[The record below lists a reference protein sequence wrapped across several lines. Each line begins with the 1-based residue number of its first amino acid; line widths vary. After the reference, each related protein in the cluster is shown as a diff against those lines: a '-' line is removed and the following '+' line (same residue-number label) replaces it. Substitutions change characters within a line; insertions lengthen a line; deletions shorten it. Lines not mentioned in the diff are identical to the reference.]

1 MKILIGI
8 VAALL
13 ILPVS
18 VFSAGLDEIAKAMG
32 ADKVE
37 TIEITGSGF
46 RNAVG
51 QSHHPAKPWPKF
63 NLKSYRLVV
72 NYETA
77 SMIAERAITQWENP
91 PYGGGR
97 QPVRGVQKRNSGIS
111 GDKGWTLRRGRAGP
125 SRSTAGA
132 HHTLWTTPH
141 GVVKAAQAANAEIKP
156 REAGGKMYKTVSFGK
171 KGVFK
176 ALAWFD
182 SKRNLL
188 RGVEAD
194 VANPVF
200 GDMRVVTLYSN
211 YKDFGGVKFP
221 TKITTI
227 SEGFPSL
234 DLNVTSVKVNVPADI
249 TVPDGLRPV
258 RHRVKVDEVADGI
271 FYLTG
276 GSHNS
281 IAIEMKDHVILF
293 EAPLNDGR
301 VNALVKAIS
310 ETILDKPIRFVVNTH
325 HHFDHSGGLRGM
337 VANGAT
343 VVTHEDNVPFYKRIY
358 AKPTRINPDAL
369 ATSGKRAKFVGVGD
383 KHSMTDGS
391 RTLEI
396 YRLVGSSHNGGLLIG
411 YLPKEKIMIV
421 ADAYSGRRARKTPAK
436 KVNPFT
442 ANLWENLQRMN
453 LDIETVLPIHG
464 SKRGFE
470 QVRFAAGQE

>member
-1 MKILIGI
+1 MRTLIGI
-8 VAALL
+8 VVGLL
-13 ILPVS
+13 ILPVTACA
-18 VFSAGLDEIAKAMG
+18 AGLDEIAKAMG
-32 ADKVE
+32 ADKVK
-37 TIEITGSGF
+37 TIEIAGSGF

-77 SMIAERAITQWENP
+77 SMTRERAITQWENP
-91 PYGGGR
+91 PFGGGR
-97 QPVRGVQKRNSGIS
+97 QPVRGVLKRSGGIS
-111 GDKGWTLRRGRAGP
+111 GNKGWRLRRGRVRP
-125 SRSTAGA
+125 RRSTARA
-132 HHTLWTTPH
+132 QHTLWTTPH
-141 GVVKAAQAANAEIKP
+141 GVVKAAQAANAEIKL

-171 KGVFK
+171 KGAFK

-194 VANPVF
+194 VANTVF

-221 TKITTI
+221 TKIITI

-234 DLNVTSVKVNVPADI
+234 DLTVTAVKLNVPADI
-249 TVPDGLRPV
+249 TVPDGLRPA

-276 GSHNS
+276 RSHHS

-301 VNALVKAIS
+301 VNALVKAVS
-310 ETILDKPIRFVVNTH
+310 ETIPGKPIRFVVNTH

-337 VANGAT
+337 AAKGVT
-343 VVTHEDNVPFYKRIY
+343 IVTHEDNVPFFKRIY
-358 AKPTRINPDAL
+358 AKPRRINPDAL
-369 ATSGKRAKFVGVGD
+369 AKSGKKAKFVGVGD
-383 KHSMTDGS
+383 KHIMTDGG
-391 RTLEI
+391 RTLEL
-396 YRLVGSSHNGGLLIG
+396 YRLVGSRHNGGLLIG
-411 YLPKEKIMIV
+411 YLPKEKIMMV
-421 ADAYSGRRARKTPAK
+421 ADAYSGRRMRKAPAK
-436 KVNPFT
+436 KVRHNA
-442 ANLWENLQRMN
+442 ANLWENLQRLN

-464 SKRGFE
+464 KKVGFK
-470 QVRFAAGQE
+470 QVRLAAGQE

>member
-1 MKILIGI
+1 MRTLIGI
-8 VAALL
+8 VASLL
-13 ILPVS
+13 ILPVTA
-18 VFSAGLDEIAKAMG
+18 FSAGLDEIAKAMG
-32 ADKVE
+32 ADKVK

-63 NLKSYRLVV
+63 NLKSYRLVI
-72 NYETA
+72 NYDTA
-77 SMIAERAITQWENP
+77 SMTDERSITQWENP
-91 PYGGGR
+91 PFGGGR
-97 QPVRGVQKRNSGIS
+97 QPVRGVQKRNSAIS
-111 GDKGWTLRRGRAGP
+111 GDKGWRLRRGRVGP

-141 GVVKAAQAANAEIKP
+141 GVVKAAQAANAEIKL
-156 REAGGKMYKTVSFGK
+156 READGKMYKTVSFGK
-171 KGVFK
+171 KGAFE

-182 SKRNLL
+182 SKRNFL
-188 RGVEAD
+188 RGVEAN

-221 TKITTI
+221 TRITTI

-258 RHRVKVDEVADGI
+258 RHRVKVDEVANGI
-271 FYLTG
+271 FFLTG

-293 EAPLNDGR
+293 EAPLSDGR
-301 VNALVKAIS
+301 VKALVTAVSK
-310 ETILDKPIRFVVNTH
+310 TIPGKPIRFVVNTH

-337 VANGAT
+337 AAKGAT
-343 VVTHEDNVPFYKRIY
+343 IVTHEINVPFFKRIY
-358 AKPTRINPDAL
+358 AKPSRINADAL
-369 ATSGKRAKFVGVGD
+369 ATSGKKAKFVGVGD

-391 RTLEI
+391 RTLEL
-396 YRLVGSSHNGGLLIG
+396 YRLVGSRHNDGLLIG
-411 YLPKEKIMIV
+411 YLPKEKIMMV
-421 ADAYSGRRARKTPAK
+421 ADAYSGRRILKAPAE
-436 KVNPFT
+436 KVNLFT
-442 ANLWENLQRMN
+442 ANLWENLQRLN
-453 LDIETVLPIHG
+453 LAIQTVLPIHG
-464 SKRGFE
+464 NRVEFKQLRL
-470 QVRFAAGQE
+470 AAGQE

>member
-8 VAALL
+8 VVALL
-13 ILPVS
+13 ILPVT

-32 ADKVE
+32 ADKVK
-37 TIEITGSGF
+37 TIEIIGSGF

-63 NLKSYRLVV
+63 NLKSYRLVI

-77 SMIAERAITQWENP
+77 SMTAERAITQWENP

-97 QPVRGVQKRNSGIS
+97 QPVSGVQKRNSGIS
-111 GDKGWTLRRGRAGP
+111 GDEGWRLRQGRVGP

-141 GVVKAAQAANAEIKP
+141 GVVKAAQAANAEIKL

-171 KGVFK
+171 KGAFE

-182 SKRNLL
+182 SKRNFL
-188 RGVEAD
+188 RGVEAN

-211 YKDFGGVKFP
+211 YKDFDGVKFP
-221 TKITTI
+221 TRITTI

-234 DLNVTSVKVNVPADI
+234 ELNVTSMKVNVPADI
-249 TVPDGLRPV
+249 TVPDGLRAV
-258 RHRVKVDEVADGI
+258 RHRVKVDKVADGI
-271 FYLTG
+271 FFLTG

-301 VNALVKAIS
+301 VEALVKAVS
-310 ETILDKPIRFVVNTH
+310 KTIPGKPIRFVVNTH

-337 VANGAT
+337 AAKGAT
-343 VVTHEDNVPFYKRIY
+343 IVTHEINVPFFKRIY

-369 ATSGKRAKFVGVGD
+369 ATSGKKAKFVGVGD

-391 RTLEI
+391 RTLEL
-396 YRLVGSSHNGGLLIG
+396 YRLAGSRHNDGLLIG
-411 YLPKEKIMIV
+411 YLPKEKIMMV
-421 ADAYSGRRARKTPAK
+421 ADAYSGRRVRKIPAK

-442 ANLWENLQRMN
+442 ANLWENLQRLN
-453 LDIETVLPIHG
+453 LAIETVLPIHG
-464 SKRGFE
+464 NRVEFE
-470 QVRFAAGQE
+470 QVRLAAGQE

>member
-1 MKILIGI
+1 MIILIGI
-8 VAALL
+8 AAALL
-13 ILPVS
+13 IWPVS
-18 VFSAGLDEIAKAMG
+18 AFSAGLDEIAKAMG
-32 ADKVE
+32 ADKVK

-63 NLKSYRLVV
+63 NLKSYRVV
-72 NYETA
+72 INYDTA
-77 SMIAERAITQWENP
+77 SMTDERSITQWENP
-91 PYGGGR
+91 PHGGGR

-111 GDKGWTLRRGRAGP
+111 GDKGWRLRRGRVGP

-141 GVVKAAQAANAEIKP
+141 GVVKAAQAANAEIKL
-156 REAGGKMYKTVSFGK
+156 REAGGKSYHTVSFGK
-171 KGVFK
+171 KGAFE

-182 SKRNLL
+182 AKRNFL
-188 RGVEAD
+188 RGVEAN

-249 TVPDGLRPV
+249 TVPDGLRPA
-258 RHRVKVDEVADGI
+258 RHRVKVDKVADGV
-271 FYLTG
+271 FFLTG

-301 VNALVKAIS
+301 VKALVKAVS
-310 ETILDKPIRFVVNTH
+310 ETIPGKPIRSVVNTH

-337 VANGAT
+337 AANGAT
-343 VVTHEDNVPFYKRIY
+343 IVTHKDNVPFYKRIY
-358 AKPTRINPDAL
+358 AKSTRINPDAL
-369 ATSGKRAKFVGVGD
+369 ATSGKKAKFVRVGD
-383 KHSMTDGS
+383 KHSMTDGG
-391 RTLEI
+391 RTLEL

-421 ADAYSGRRARKTPAK
+421 ADAYSGRRMLKAPAK

-442 ANLWENLQRMN
+442 ANLWENLQRLN

-464 SKRGFE
+464 NKAGIE
-470 QVRFAAGQE
+470 QVRLSAGQE